1 MEKQSF
7 LSRNFFVVS
16 LVNLF
21 IFFGFQMIFPVLP
34 QYIQKMGGGPEVIG
48 LVMGIFTVSTLI
60 ARPFAG
66 WLLDRVK
73 RKLVLIGGLA
83 VFMAMLFSY
92 ALAHTI
98 ALVIL
103 VRLVH
108 GLGWGFSGTSTAT
121 IAAGIIPRERFGEG
135 MGWFSLAN
143 SLAMA
148 VAPAAGIY
156 VGMHYRLQSVFYL
169 SSALAF
175 VALCLAFFIRCP
187 NRRSPPASVRF
198 VLYDKDAV
206 RPAVL
211 MFFLSV
217 TYGSVIS
224 FLPLYAA
231 GLGIPNIGIFF
242 SIYALAILI
251 TRPAAGKLIDRLGL
265 DIIVLPGFLC
275 IFIGIAGLACAR
287 ELWQFGV
294 VAAVYGLGFGALQTT
309 IQTMAVR
316 DTPFH
321 RLGIANATLFS
332 GFDLGM
338 GLGVIALGSIA
349 ALYGYRNMYWFTLL
363 PVIFAMLFYLVFMR
377 RR

>member
-16 LVNLF
+16 FVNLF

-187 NRRSPPASVRF
+187 NRRNPPASVRF

-363 PVIFAMLFYLVFMR
+363 PVIFAVLFYLVFMR

>member
-16 LVNLF
+16 FVNLF

-60 ARPFAG
+60 SRPFAG

-73 RKLVLIGGLA
+73 RKLVLIGGLT

-156 VGMHYRLQSVFYL
+156 IGMHYQLKSVFYL
-169 SSALAF
+169 SSLLAF

-187 NRRSPPASVRF
+187 DRRSPPAAVRF

-231 GLGIPNIGIFF
+231 GLGIPNVGIFF
-242 SIYALAILI
+242 SVYALAILI

-265 DIIVLPGFLC
+265 DIVVLPGFLC
-275 IFIGIAGLACAR
+275 IFVGIAGLACAR
-287 ELWQFGV
+287 ELWQFGM

-338 GLGVIALGSIA
+338 GLGMIALGSIA

-363 PVIFAMLFYLVFMR
+363 PVIFAVLFYLVFMR

>member
-16 LVNLF
+16 FVNLF

-187 NRRSPPASVRF
+187 NRRNPPASVRF

>member
-108 GLGWGFSGTSTAT
+108 GLGWGFSCTSTAT

-187 NRRSPPASVRF
+187 NRRNPPASVRF

-265 DIIVLPGFLC
+265 DIAVLPGFLC
-275 IFIGIAGLACAR
+275 VFIGIAGLACAR

-363 PVIFAMLFYLVFMR
+363 PVIFAVLFYLVFMR